1 MDFGARIADAQ
12 GTKNASKA
20 AFNNYQAQADQSKA
34 NGLWSKNSRR
44 TRYKKRQ

>member
-20 AFNNYQAQADQSKA
+20 AFNNYQALAGKSKSNYDA
-34 NGLWSKNSRR
+34 HLQNWLTYGDI
-44 TRYKKRQ
+44 